1 MMRHRF
7 RAADPSEGCSLR
19 NDGGVDPSGRSRR
32 LFGVSL
38 MPAGGRSRFFTKAED
53 AGRGRAMP
61 QQTKMPH
68 ITALRLDWLFTPT
81 RRERTRRLPAVG
93 EVTTFTQP

>member
-19 NDGGVDPSGRSRR
+19 NDGGVDAPGRSRR
-32 LFGVSL
+32 SIGVSVML
-38 MPAGGRSRFFTKAED
+38 AGARSRFFAKAEH
-53 AGRGRAMP
+53 AGCGRATP
-61 QQTKMPH
+61 QRTKMPH

-81 RRERTRRLPAVG
+81 RRERTRRLPAIG
-93 EVTTFTQP
+93 EVTTFT